1 MIFGNLVKGNENELS
16 IILVKIGSAQDTAT
30 EEESFKVYKK
40 YQGMHPT
47 LYLVQFISMIFVI
60 SVAIHKDKPE
70 ETSIKSWTRFLR
82 RNPFR
87 EDESTF
93 LGLYHC
99 HYRLNGK
106 SLSIS

>member
-1 MIFGNLVKGNENELS
+1 MFFLV
-16 IILVKIGSAQDTAT
+16 D
-30 EEESFKVYKK
+30 
-40 YQGMHPT
+40 
-47 LYLVQFISMIFVI
+47 
-60 SVAIHKDKPE
+60 IHKDKPE

-106 SLSIS
+106 S

>member
-1 MIFGNLVKGNENELS
+1 MSLPDEMTIGKAHPSLFGSMNELFYD
-16 IILVKIGSAQDTAT
+16 ILVD
-30 EEESFKVYKK
+30 
-40 YQGMHPT
+40 
-47 LYLVQFISMIFVI
+47 
-60 SVAIHKDKPE
+60 IHKDKPE

-106 SLSIS
+106 FRSQCLITDKKTDIY

>member
-1 MIFGNLVKGNENELS
+1 MIFKNLVKGNENELS

-40 YQGMHPT
+40 YQGVYM
-47 LYLVQFISMIFVI
+47 YNQGSIQCFLVD
-60 SVAIHKDKPE
+60 IHKDKPE

-106 SLSIS
+106 S

>member
-1 MIFGNLVKGNENELS
+1 MSLPDEMTIGKAHPSLFGSMNELFYD
-16 IILVKIGSAQDTAT
+16 ILVD
-30 EEESFKVYKK
+30 
-40 YQGMHPT
+40 
-47 LYLVQFISMIFVI
+47 
-60 SVAIHKDKPE
+60 IHKDKPE

-99 HYRLNGK
+99 HYRLNGIFC
-106 SLSIS
+106 LLFICLIQTWAV

>member
-1 MIFGNLVKGNENELS
+1 MYIIYSTYYILYITFLNAFLIQLFLV
-16 IILVKIGSAQDTAT
+16 D
-30 EEESFKVYKK
+30 
-40 YQGMHPT
+40 
-47 LYLVQFISMIFVI
+47 
-60 SVAIHKDKPE
+60 IHKDKPE

-87 EDESTF
+87 EEESSF

-106 SLSIS
+106 FV

>member
-1 MIFGNLVKGNENELS
+1 MRLPDGRQLF
-16 IILVKIGSAQDTAT
+16 
-30 EEESFKVYKK
+30 
-40 YQGMHPT
+40 
-47 LYLVQFISMIFVI
+47 FV
-60 SVAIHKDKPE
+60 SVDIHKDKPE

-106 SLSIS
+106 FHFTDLVHT